1 MESPVGSGESDSRL
15 DLLGFAGT
23 PFLGE
28 FGAVLDILDLG
39 KVELEALGRL
49 EAVEKEEELEVLDRL
64 EAVEKEEE
72 LEALGRLE
80 AFGKVELEVLDRLE
94 AVEKEEE
101 LEALGRLEAFGK
113 VELEVLD
120 RLEAVEKEE
129 ELEVLGRLEAVEK
142 EEEFEAIDKNF
153 VALVVLVDVHVIFH
167 PRSYLHDWIHM
178 NILFHEFHRLIRV

>member
-39 KVELEALGRL
+39 KVELKALGRL

-80 AFGKVELEVLDRLE
+80 AFGKVELEVPGILDFGKLE
-94 AVEKEEE
+94 AFEKEE
-101 LEALGRLEAFGK
+101 LPKIF
-113 VELEVLD
+113 
-120 RLEAVEKEE
+120 
-129 ELEVLGRLEAVEK
+129 
-142 EEEFEAIDKNF
+142 DKNL
-153 VALVVLVDVHVIFH
+153 VALVEDGVLLAGTVVLADLSVATGLEDFFH
-167 PRSYLHDWIHM
+167 MYILPHEYPKLSFDPWQDPFFLLFYLHQ
-178 NILFHEFHRLIRV
+178 F